1 VTPVFPKADSE
12 LDRRE
17 FLSVMAASMA
27 MAALSG
33 CAAAPPE
40 KIVPYVQA
48 PEQILPGNPLFFATA
63 MRTSEYALGLV
74 VASHE
79 GRPIKI
85 EGNADHPGSLGATD
99 LFAQASILGLY
110 DPDRAQTVTQSSEI
124 STWDAFVTALRSR
137 LDGLQRNGQGF
148 RILTESIISPTLA
161 DLLNQTLKKFPGSR
175 WYQYEPVNRDNSR
188 RGSQIAFGRYVDAQY
203 NFEDADVIV
212 SLDSDFLM
220 WQPGKLHYARQFA
233 KRRRVAP
240 GESGMTRLYVI
251 ESSATIT
258 GARADHRI
266 PMRSSE
272 IPNVAR
278 AIASGSAGQWPW
290 LNALLEDLNGARGRS
305 IVIAGE
311 NQSPDVHAFVHVL
324 NERLNNVG
332 KTVFYIDPV
341 EANASVQADG
351 LKELVGDMSAGRVDT
366 LLILGGN
373 PAYTAPADLGFAD
386 QLARVPLSAHQ
397 SLYYDETAAYS
408 HWHIPEAHYL
418 ESWGDLRAF
427 DGTVSIVQPL
437 INPLYQGKSSHELLS
452 AVLGDPSRSNYD
464 IVYQRWHDQHKGS
477 DFEQFWM
484 KALRDGVVPD
494 TKSQTVSASARFQP
508 TASDSTS
515 SATSS
520 QGIEVVFRP
529 DPTIYD
535 GTWANNAWLQETPK
549 PITKLVWDNAA
560 LMNANTARNF
570 NVRNGDV
577 IALDHEGRMVE
588 APVFIVPSTP
598 DRSITLYLGYG
609 RTRMG
614 AVATGRGANA
624 NLIRTS
630 ASPWLSAN
638 VNVRKTGRTYDLV
651 TTQHDYE
658 LHDRPV
664 VRTMTAQQYALH
676 PDMVRSMEKVP
687 APDETLY
694 PPALAA
700 VDYAWGMAVDLSACI
715 GCNACVVAC
724 QSENNVP
731 TVGKA
736 EAGRG
741 RSMHWLRIDTY
752 FEGKQENPEI
762 YFEPMFCQ
770 HCETAPCEL
779 VCPVEAT
786 SHSAEGLN
794 EMTYNRC
801 VGTRYCQN
809 NCPYKVRRFNFF
821 RYADWDTPQ
830 MKLLYNPD
838 VTVRSRGVMEK
849 CTYCVQRIN
858 RVRIQAKE
866 EDREIR
872 DGEIVTACQAVCPTE
887 ALVFGNIKDANSR
900 VSKLKAEPRNY
911 GVLAELNT
919 RPRTTYLAQL
929 TNPNPNMQQ

>member
-1 VTPVFPKADSE
+1 
-12 LDRRE
+12 
-17 FLSVMAASMA
+17 
-27 MAALSG
+27 
-33 CAAAPPE
+33 
-40 KIVPYVQA
+40 
-48 PEQILPGNPLFFATA
+48 
-63 MRTSEYALGLV
+63 
-74 VASHE
+74 
-79 GRPIKI
+79 
-85 EGNADHPGSLGATD
+85 
-99 LFAQASILGLY
+99 
-110 DPDRAQTVTQSSEI
+110 
-124 STWDAFVTALRSR
+124 
-137 LDGLQRNGQGF
+137 
-148 RILTESIISPTLA
+148 
-161 DLLNQTLKKFPGSR
+161 
-175 WYQYEPVNRDNSR
+175 
-188 RGSQIAFGRYVDAQY
+188 
-203 NFEDADVIV
+203 
-212 SLDSDFLM
+212 
-220 WQPGKLHYARQFA
+220 
-233 KRRRVAP
+233 
-240 GESGMTRLYVI
+240 
-251 ESSATIT
+251 
-258 GARADHRI
+258 
-266 PMRSSE
+266 MRSSE
-272 IPNVAR
+272 IPSVAR
-278 AIASGSAGQWPW
+278 AIASGSAGNRPW
-290 LNALLEDLNGARGRS
+290 VNVLLEDLNGARGRS
-305 IVIAGE
+305 VVIAGE
-311 NQSPDVHAFVHVL
+311 NQPADVHAFAHVL

-332 KTVFYIDPV
+332 KTVFYTEPV
-341 EANASVQADG
+341 EANASVQGDG
-351 LKELVGDMSAGRVDT
+351 LKELVADMSAGRVDT

-386 QLARVPLSAHQ
+386 QLARIPLSAHQ

-408 HWHIPEAHYL
+408 HWHIPETHYL

-437 INPLYQGKSSHELLS
+437 INPLYQSKTPYELLS

-464 IVYQRWHDQHKGS
+464 IVYKRWNDQHKGS
-477 DFEQFWM
+477 DFEQLWM

-494 TKSQTVSASARFQP
+494 TKSQTVSVAAHSQPNANEVPP
-508 TASDSTS
+508 TA
-515 SATSS
+515 
-520 QGIEVVFRP
+520 QGVEVVFRP

-560 LMNANTARNF
+560 LMNANTAKSF
-570 NVRNGDV
+570 DVRNGDV
-577 IALDHEGRMVE
+577 IALEHDGRTLEV
-588 APVFIVPSTP
+588 PVFIAAGTP

-624 NLIRTS
+624 NLIRTL
-630 ASPWLSAN
+630 ASPWGAAN

-651 TTQHDYE
+651 TTQGDFE

-664 VRTMTAQQYALH
+664 VRDMTVQQYAAH
-676 PDMVRSMEKVP
+676 PDLVRGMARVP

-694 PPALAA
+694 PPAPASM
-700 VDYAWGMAVDLSACI
+700 DYAWGMTVDLSTCI

-731 TVGKA
+731 TVGKG

-752 FEGKQENPEI
+752 VEGKPENPDI
-762 YFEPMFCQ
+762 HFQPMFCQ
-770 HCETAPCEL
+770 HCETAPCEV

-830 MKLLYNPD
+830 IKLLYNPD

-858 RVRIQAKE
+858 RARIQAKE
-866 EDREIR
+866 EDRTIR

-887 ALVFGNIKDANSR
+887 ALIFGNIKDPNSR

-929 TNPNPNMQQ
+929 TNPNPNLQQ